1 VKETWSNSAQLQD
14 PAFWDR
20 LQVPELTH
28 IGQELH
34 DVSTGIPKKAQAL
47 EVKIQS
53 QAAWVVFVGGTGTGK
68 STLYNGFCQ
77 VQVSRT
83 GVERPKTLGAVV
95 YAHEQAY
102 IARHL
107 PSFLHPIH
115 RVDLDGISNGHSG
128 QIQGV
133 TLIEH
138 TDPGLKSLVLVDTP
152 DLDSLVTAHQEL
164 AQDILLLADV
174 LVFVASQE
182 KYADDVLYKAL
193 ISFGHS
199 GTDLYFVLN
208 KADPPP
214 GMEIG
219 TLLKEVTDALDPD
232 HAFLDSQRCVAL
244 PFVPA
249 GESPADNAAVQ
260 EFVASVLSF
269 YASGPGEEQRRT
281 DLKMAWR
288 SLQADLRRVADILD
302 AERDA
307 VGIWENRLRT
317 LFEECVHRLLQR
329 EEAQFQA
336 GQRRAVQEEI
346 RNVFG
351 RFDFLAGPRRIIGG
365 CLRLPL
371 RLLGMMDFR
380 RSRQEDLEKA
390 KGKGDARPVQEA
402 VDELNA
408 QVLERLMPENK
419 DSFAARVLRRPD
431 LVLTPQE
438 VQARFNTVQ
447 DELAAW
453 LNKRFE
459 RMAREAPRGKAW
471 GIYSTSALWGV
482 LIVSFE
488 TVVGGGLSLVE
499 VAVDSAIAPYVT
511 KGAVELFA
519 YQELRVITRELSA
532 KLEEGIVAIVGEQ
545 KDRYIRAMHE
555 LGPDEQAVAVVR
567 EWAGWPEQKA
577 LEILGTEGG

>member
-1 VKETWSNSAQLQD
+1 
-14 PAFWDR
+14 
-20 LQVPELTH
+20 
-28 IGQELH
+28 
-34 DVSTGIPKKAQAL
+34 
-47 EVKIQS
+47 
-53 QAAWVVFVGGTGTGK
+53 
-68 STLYNGFCQ
+68 
-77 VQVSRT
+77 
-83 GVERPKTLGAVV
+83 
-95 YAHEQAY
+95 
-102 IARHL
+102 
-107 PSFLHPIH
+107 
-115 RVDLDGISNGHSG
+115 
-128 QIQGV
+128 
-133 TLIEH
+133 
-138 TDPGLKSLVLVDTP
+138 
-152 DLDSLVTAHQEL
+152 
-164 AQDILLLADV
+164 
-174 LVFVASQE
+174 
-182 KYADDVLYKAL
+182 
-193 ISFGHS
+193 
-199 GTDLYFVLN
+199 
-208 KADPPP
+208 
-214 GMEIG
+214 
-219 TLLKEVTDALDPD
+219 
-232 HAFLDSQRCVAL
+232 
-244 PFVPA
+244 
-249 GESPADNAAVQ
+249 
-260 EFVASVLSF
+260 
-269 YASGPGEEQRRT
+269 
-281 DLKMAWR
+281 
-288 SLQADLRRVADILD
+288 
-302 AERDA
+302 
-307 VGIWENRLRT
+307 
-317 LFEECVHRLLQR
+317 
-329 EEAQFQA
+329 
-336 GQRRAVQEEI
+336 
-346 RNVFG
+346 
-351 RFDFLAGPRRIIGG
+351 
-365 CLRLPL
+365 
-371 RLLGMMDFR
+371 MMDFR

-402 VDELNA
+402 VDELNT